1 MRVRMRGTHPK
12 RKASFP
18 LTIPKQASVARDL
31 GKAHTRERVDG
42 TTIVHLSLVVV
53 LYYLTHAARLDLSP
67 LRGHTG
73 KKDAVVDDFLHR

>member
-1 MRVRMRGTHPK
+1 MRTRMRGTHPK

-18 LTIPKQASVARDL
+18 LTIPKPASVARDL
-31 GKAHTRERVDG
+31 GKAHTFANES
-42 TTIVHLSLVVV
+42 TIVHLSLVVV